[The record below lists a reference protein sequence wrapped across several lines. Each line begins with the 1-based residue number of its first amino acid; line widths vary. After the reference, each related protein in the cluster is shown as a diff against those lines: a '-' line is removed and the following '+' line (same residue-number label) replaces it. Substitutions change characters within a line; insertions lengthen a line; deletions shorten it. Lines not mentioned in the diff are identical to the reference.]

1 VNVDTRRIR
10 EIAASPEFRRGA
22 LDVLALAVG
31 IALGVLS
38 FFAVARASVPVGPA
52 HLRVSANASLVPRT
66 VVELPPFGRISA
78 RTHRGPTTIRI
89 RLEEIDVPRTQRM
102 IERGEISIP
111 ATLTAQTAAG
121 LPSPGF
127 EAALWRGLLGGLA
140 VAGAAGALVALAFR
154 RRRAIVVASV
164 VLAMAIPGMAVGV
177 AYATWDVTAFRE
189 PTLEG
194 GLTYAPRLIDMFSD
208 RVGSIERL
216 QEQAVEVARDVA
228 AYYADDR
235 ALSSGGPL
243 SGTYRVVHVTDL
255 HLDPV
260 GAALASEVI
269 RSYEASLVVDTGD
282 LSIVGSP
289 IESSAFA
296 SLVDTSVRRIFVP
309 GNHDSPAAI
318 AGLRRLGVTVV
329 TSGTVDVDGF
339 RIFGV
344 PDPISRGFGVE
355 PDGAVVA
362 AAARTARAQLLESLR
377 AGEPTPTIIAIHNP
391 VMEREFIGLAPVL
404 LSGHTHAARLYTN
417 DGTARL
423 NSGTLG
429 GMPYDPAASGRR
441 PRPYSASVL
450 YFTADEPRRLV
461 AIDRIAVFP
470 NRSTTVTR
478 DVFEETPLP

>member
-1 VNVDTRRIR
+1 VSVDTRRIR
-10 EIAASPEFRRGA
+10 EIAASPGFRRGA
-22 LDVLALAVG
+22 LDVLAIAV
-31 IALGVLS
+31 AVVLGAAS
-38 FFAVARASVPVGPA
+38 FFVLARASVLVGPA

-78 RTHRGPTTIRI
+78 RTHRGPTAIRI

-111 ATLTAQTAAG
+111 ATLSAQTAAD
-121 LPSPGF
+121 LPLSRFG
-127 EAALWRGLLGGLA
+127 AALWRGLLRGLLA
-140 VAGAAGALVALAFR
+140 AGAAGALVALAFR
-154 RRRAIVVASV
+154 RRRAIVVAAV
-164 VLAMAIPGMAVGV
+164 VLAMTIPGMAVGV
-177 AYATWDVTAFRE
+177 AYATWDATAFRE

-194 GLTYAPRLIDMFSD
+194 GLTYAPRLIDMFSA

-228 AYYADDR
+228 AYYADER
-235 ALSSGGPL
+235 SLASGGPL

-260 GAALASEVI
+260 GAVLASQVI
-269 RSYEASLVVDTGD
+269 RSYEASLVIDTGD
-282 LSIVGSP
+282 LPILGSP
-289 IESSAFA
+289 IESNAFE
-296 SLVDTSVRRIFVP
+296 SLVDTSVRRIYIP
-309 GNHDSPAAI
+309 GNHDSPISI
-318 AGLRRLGVTVV
+318 AELRRIGVTVL
-329 TSGTVDVDGF
+329 TTGTVDVDGL
-339 RIFGV
+339 RILGV
-344 PDPISRGFGVE
+344 RDPISRGFGVE
-355 PDGAVVA
+355 PDEAVILG
-362 AAARTARAQLLESLR
+362 AARTARAQLLESLR

-391 VMEREFIGLAPVL
+391 VMERAFIGLAPVL
-404 LSGHTHAARLYTN
+404 LSGHTHAARLYTS

-450 YFTADEPRRLV
+450 YFTRDEPRRLV

-470 NRSTTVTR
+470 NNSTTVTR
-478 DVFEETPLP
+478 DVFDETLLP